1 MKVIKKKKKHK
12 EEDQD
17 DLGIKINVNQGSPL
31 SWNPL
36 TEVC

>member
-1 MKVIKKKKKHK
+1 MKVITKHK

-17 DLGIKINVNQGSPL
+17 DLGTKINVNQGSPL

-36 TEVC
+36 SEVY